1 MKVQPQKTERIH
13 ALDSLRA
20 IMMLLGIVLHTA
32 MTYADTD
39 FSPGGWILKDIGS
52 TDISNDY
59 IYYVIHSF
67 RMQTFFV
74 VAGFFASLLFYERSP
89 IKMIKNRI
97 SRIVLPF
104 IVFLFVLYAPSMFSM
119 IYSYS
124 IFQGSENALSAA
136 LNSVSELPFF
146 PKTTMHLWFLYYLS
160 MITVVSV
167 GMALFLKKLPAITRP
182 MSQAFNW
189 VIERPILRVLIFA
202 ALTSIVYFIMGAW
215 WTEKYNSFTPNFN
228 AFLYYG
234 FFYFIGWILFKSKH
248 LLNKLMTFDWACAIL
263 GLLLY
268 TAYLILGLIFPPFN
282 PVTHILI
289 NSLVVWL
296 FIFGITGLFM
306 RYGSNHSPLM
316 RYVSDSSYWVYLL
329 HLPLTFLIPGLIAD
343 WPLPSTLKMLFVVL
357 STGVICFVSY
367 HYLVRGTFIGK
378 FLNGRK
384 YSRKLS
390 DLKQP
395 EESPQLKA
403 ALDK

>member
-1 MKVQPQKTERIH
+1 MKVQAQKTERIH

-20 IMMLLGIVLHTA
+20 IMMLLGIVLHTT

-39 FSPGGWILKDIGS
+39 FGTAWILKDIGS
-52 TDISNDY
+52 TNISNDY
-59 IYYVIHSF
+59 IYKVIHSF

-89 IKMIKNRI
+89 RKMIQNRV

-104 IVFLFVLYAPSMFSM
+104 VVFLFVLNAPTMFSF
-119 IYSYS
+119 IYSYF
-124 IFQGSENALSAA
+124 IFQGSDNPLSGA
-136 LNSVSELPFF
+136 LNYVSEQPFLPE
-146 PKTTMHLWFLYYLS
+146 TTMHLWFLYYLS
-160 MITVVSV
+160 MISAVSV
-167 GMALFLKKLPAITRP
+167 GMALLLKKLPAVTRP

-189 VIERPILRVLIFA
+189 VIKRPILRVLIFA
-202 ALTSIVYFIMGAW
+202 ALTSVVYLIMGTW
-215 WTEKYNSFTPNFN
+215 YTEKYNNFTPNFN
-228 AFLYYG
+228 SFLYYS
-234 FFYFIGWILFKSKH
+234 FFYFTGWILFKSKH
-248 LLNKLMTFDWACAIL
+248 LLNKLMKLDWACAIL
-263 GLLLY
+263 GLTLY
-268 TAYLILGLIFPPFN
+268 TAYLILSLIFPPFN
-282 PVTHILI
+282 LITHVLVK
-289 NSLVVWL
+289 SLVVWL

-329 HLPLTFLIPGLIAD
+329 HLPLTMLIPGLIAD

-367 HYLVRGTFIGK
+367 HFLVRGTFIGK

-390 DLKQP
+390 DLKQA
-395 EESPQLKA
+395 EASPQLKS

>member
-1 MKVQPQKTERIH
+1 MKVQPRKKERIH

-39 FSPGGWILKDIGS
+39 FGSAWILKDIGS

-59 IYYVIHSF
+59 IYKVIHSF

-89 IKMIKNRI
+89 IKMIKNRV

-104 IVFLFVLYAPSMFSM
+104 IVFLFVLNAPSMFSM

-124 IFQGSENALSAA
+124 VFQGSENALSAA
-136 LNSVSELPFF
+136 LNYVSKLPFL
-146 PKTTMHLWFLYYLS
+146 PESTLHLWFLYYLS
-160 MITVVSV
+160 MISAVSV
-167 GMALFLKKLPAITRP
+167 GMALLLKKLPTVTRP
-182 MSQAFNW
+182 ISQAFNW

-202 ALTSIVYFIMGAW
+202 ALTCVVYFIIGGYLES
-215 WTEKYNSFTPNFN
+215 TEGFTPKFSV
-228 AFLYYG
+228 FIYYS
-234 FFYFIGWILFKSKH
+234 FFYCVGWILFKSKH
-248 LLNKLMTFDWACAIL
+248 LLNKMMTFDWACAIL

-282 PVTHILI
+282 LVTHILI

-329 HLPLTFLIPGLIAD
+329 HLPLTLLIPGLIAD
-343 WPLPSTLKMLFVVL
+343 WPLPATLKMLFVVL
-357 STGVICFVSY
+357 STTIICFVSY

-384 YSRKLS
+384 YSKKLS
-390 DLKQP
+390 DLKQSEASVP
-395 EESPQLKA
+395 LKTV
-403 ALDK
+403 LDK

>member
-1 MKVQPQKTERIH
+1 MKVHPQKTERIH

-39 FSPGGWILKDIGS
+39 FGDAWILKDIGS

-59 IYYVIHSF
+59 IYQVIHSF

-89 IKMIKNRI
+89 IKMIKNRV

-104 IVFLFVLYAPSMFSM
+104 VVFLFVLNSPSMFSM
-119 IYSYS
+119 IYSYNV
-124 IFQGSENALSAA
+124 FQGSENPLSGA
-136 LNSVSELPFF
+136 LNYVSEQPFLPE
-146 PKTTMHLWFLYYLS
+146 TTMHLWFLYYLS
-160 MITVVSV
+160 MISAVSV
-167 GMALFLKKLPAITRP
+167 GMALLLKKLPAVTRP

-189 VIERPILRVLIFA
+189 VIKRPILRVVIFA
-202 ALTSIVYFIMGAW
+202 ALTSVVYLIMGTW
-215 WTEKYNSFTPNFN
+215 YTEKYNNFTPNFN
-228 AFLYYG
+228 SFLYYS
-234 FFYFIGWILFKSKH
+234 FFYFTGWILFKSKH
-248 LLNKLMTFDWACAIL
+248 LLNKMMKLDWACAIL
-263 GLLLY
+263 GLTLY
-268 TAYLILGLIFPPFN
+268 TAYLILSLIFPPFN
-282 PVTHILI
+282 LITHVLVK
-289 NSLVVWL
+289 SLVVWL

-329 HLPLTFLIPGLIAD
+329 HLPLTMLIPGLIAD

-367 HYLVRGTFIGK
+367 HFLVRGTFIGK

-390 DLKQP
+390 DLKQA
-395 EESPQLKA
+395 EASPQLKT

>member
-146 PKTTMHLWFLYYLS
+146 SKNNNAFM
-160 MITVVSV
+160 VSV
-167 GMALFLKKLPAITRP
+167 LSIDDYCGFCRYGAFLKKTTCYNA
-182 MSQAFNW
+182 SY
-189 VIERPILRVLIFA
+189 V
-202 ALTSIVYFIMGAW
+202 TS
-215 WTEKYNSFTPNFN
+215 
-228 AFLYYG
+228 L
-234 FFYFIGWILFKSKH
+234 
-248 LLNKLMTFDWACAIL
+248 
-263 GLLLY
+263 
-268 TAYLILGLIFPPFN
+268 
-282 PVTHILI
+282 
-289 NSLVVWL
+289 
-296 FIFGITGLFM
+296 
-306 RYGSNHSPLM
+306 
-316 RYVSDSSYWVYLL
+316 
-329 HLPLTFLIPGLIAD
+329 
-343 WPLPSTLKMLFVVL
+343 
-357 STGVICFVSY
+357 
-367 HYLVRGTFIGK
+367 
-378 FLNGRK
+378 
-384 YSRKLS
+384 
-390 DLKQP
+390 
-395 EESPQLKA
+395 
-403 ALDK
+403 